1 MHLSG
6 TEKERIDAAIAF
18 AKSHRSHQYDQ
29 EKIAEI
35 YRKARVPF
43 TEAAEKFCREWDG
56 VFDMVKMY
64 PDKSN
69 VVMDDGTHYLI
80 DIDFSFNLLSDS
92 EHVRDPV
99 DNVKVWYDADY
110 MRKDVDGCSK
120 WYAECVEYIRR
131 EYGNDTVPVAEG
143 GWYYRDIL
151 CVCPDGKIVS
161 YLPDDGND
169 QVYDSLEEFL
179 YCHIGGH
186 GLSSIEVI
194 RDEEKLE
201 GTMDECITAIIAF
214 AKAHG
219 DFAHCRLF
227 AEMYS
232 RAPLDLSRITEQ
244 NDLSDSDTAAL
255 LLRILEEATPKWY
268 HETTLPCKIEF
279 VEE

>member
-1 MHLSG
+1 MQLTG

-35 YRKARVPF
+35 YQKAGVPF

-64 PDKSN
+64 PDKPN

-92 EHVRDPV
+92 ENVSDSV
-99 DNVKVWYDADY
+99 DNVQVWYDADY
-110 MRKDVDGCSK
+110 MRKDGDGCSN
-120 WYAECVEYIRR
+120 WYAECIEDIRQK
-131 EYGNDTVPVAEG
+131 YGDDTIPVAEG
-143 GWYYRDIL
+143 GWYYPDII

-161 YLPDDGND
+161 YLPDEGND
-169 QVYDSLEEFL
+169 NVYDCLEDFL
-179 YCHIGGH
+179 HFHIGGH

-201 GTMDECITAIIAF
+201 GTMDERIAAAIAF
-214 AKAHG
+214 AKVHG
-219 DFAHCRLF
+219 GFTHCRLF

-279 VEE
+279 VDE